1 VGAYF
6 TGEIEESP
14 VTLAPCIEPRKAD
27 VVQRVIV
34 QGNQSATLTPDIKGP
49 LEVRYQRSY
58 RPKI

>member
-6 TGEIEESP
+6 TGKIEESP

-27 VVQRVIV
+27 VVQSGII
-34 QGNQSATLTPDIKGP
+34 QGDQSATLMPDIEGP
-49 LEVRYQRSY
+49 HEVPYQRSY